1 MFQRLTL
8 LIAVSSI
15 LINDSA
21 SIRNIEAFVS
31 TAPSIRITITPPS
44 SLCHRRVIRSHPT
57 SSRCCRGTTR
67 LFLEI
72 DTKDEN
78 NERTNEIDV
87 NSNSDSNSA
96 LVTNA
101 KDGSNEEGDGS
112 FVNTF
117 LASFPELSFW
127 NVANTNNQD
136 SKLRKRDLIRSLLR
150 RSANLSLQDYNWRS
164 DYFKKTEADRRVEES
179 MARMMGEDAAYVRPM
194 DATDDKIG
202 PLGRAERKL
211 VLWLSLVIEEEG
223 RRAQLISTSNGDL
236 IRPIDLQTTNEGGP
250 LSALEYTAV
259 SFLDTIRSSEEERA
273 KTLTLRPKDLE
284 EGIRGPL
291 GEAELRAVEGLER
304 LKESEILRMEQSR
317 ARGGEVV
324 RPIDVP
330 GPLGELERWYVELF
344 KAELQRARDA
354 VRNDG
359 RFGRPKDIAMRGPM
373 GDTEQKVSDAL
384 NVIRDEETERLR
396 SMRKVLMDNR
406 PMERDRES
414 PLGVVEAVIVGIYKG
429 PQLIFRVIDRVNE
442 LMQSSTLWDQE
453 DEVKNLPSVSSATL
467 NGKKDDDDSSD
478 DDDDDDDNRD

>member
-284 EGIRGPL
+284 
-291 GEAELRAVEGLER
+291 
-304 LKESEILRMEQSR
+304 
-317 ARGGEVV
+317 VV